1 MLEKIAFLRL
11 QSVQDIAKIFFK
23 NVSENNSLKQNL
35 QGFSISCFQ
44 SFLFQQYWWKK
55 AVLNMLSANK
65 SWSIHKRFRSDQ
77 RAKQVVSDSPG
88 LVDFLIGL
96 VNSVLNLPNRQM
108 KFT

>member
-44 SFLFQQYWWKK
+44 SFLFQQYW
-55 AVLNMLSANK
+55 
-65 SWSIHKRFRSDQ
+65 
-77 RAKQVVSDSPG
+77 
-88 LVDFLIGL
+88 
-96 VNSVLNLPNRQM
+96 
-108 KFT
+108 